1 MTERTGHGGRW
12 LIIFRCRGLEIH
24 RISEEPPEIPGD
36 ALAYAI
42 VEGVIEEAVY
52 RSPESTEAASAA
64 AKTPAIGEA
73 KAPRP
78 RGHHRRGGLVPV
90 VLDQMYRGFADI
102 LAGKLDYVEAHEVV
116 GRGLKST
123 LAKGDRVYLEP
134 AESDYDV
141 IKLAERLAGEKGL
154 SVLVTGDKK
163 LAEQARLKPGV
174 RVLYMPPGE
183 YPGKESM
190 VEALIG
196 EIERVKREATGQDKN
211 PRDGTS

>member
-1 MTERTGHGGRW
+1 MAGRVGQRERW
-12 LIIFRCRGLEIH
+12 LIVFKCSGIEIH
-24 RISEEPPEIPGD
+24 RLDDDKHGIPAD
-36 ALAYAI
+36 ALGYI
-42 VEGVIEEAVY
+42 VVDGRIEEAVY
-52 RSPESTEAASAA
+52 HSFNIPPGPGESLMAGQGAAAS
-64 AKTPAIGEA
+64 
-73 KAPRP
+73 
-78 RGHHRRGGLVPV
+78 RGLRLVPV
-90 VLDQMYRGFADI
+90 VLDQMYRGVADI

-141 IKLAERLAGEKGL
+141 IKLAERLAREKGV

-211 PRDGTS
+211 PQAGTS